1 MFSKILVANRG
12 EIAVRAFRAAYELGA
27 QTVAVFPHED
37 RGSEHRLKADEA
49 YEIGERGHPVRAYLD
64 PDVIVAAAVGA
75 GADAVYPGYGFLSE
89 NPRLAEACAN
99 AGITFIGPTADVL
112 TLTGNKA
119 TAIAAARAA
128 GVPTLS
134 SVPPSTDA
142 DELVAAAADLP
153 FPLFVKA
160 VAGGGGRGMRRVDEP
175 AALREAIET
184 CMREAEGAFGDP
196 TVFIEQAVVDPRHI
210 EVQILADG
218 TGAGVDEGVIHLFE
232 RDCSVQRRHQ
242 KVVEIAPAPNLDPD
256 LRDRIC
262 ADAVRF
268 AREIGYR
275 NAGTV
280 EFLLDPTGRPIGG
293 QAEDGTD
300 RPYVFIEMNP
310 RIQVEHTVT
319 EEITDVDLVQ
329 SQMRIAAGQTLA
341 DLGLSQ
347 DRIRPHGA
355 ALQCRITTEDPAN
368 GFRPD
373 TGKITTYR
381 SPGGAGI
388 RLDGGTTYTGAEV
401 SAHFD
406 SMLTKLTC
414 RGRTFEAAVDRAAR
428 AVAEFRIRGVSTNIP
443 FLQAVLDDPDFRAG
457 RLSTS
462 FIEDHPQLLTA
473 RSSADRGTK
482 LLSFLADV
490 TVNQPHGPARAS
502 VDPVTKLPDLDLAV
516 PAPDGT
522 RQRLLALGPDEFA
535 RSLRAQREVAVTD
548 TTFRDAHQSLLA
560 TRVRTRDLLAVG
572 GHVARMTPQLWS
584 LEAWGGATYDVALR
598 FLAEDPWERLAALR
612 QAVPNICLQMLLRGR
627 NTVGYTPYP
636 TEVTDAFVQEAAA
649 TGIDVFRIFDALN
662 DVDQMRPA
670 IEAVRATGS
679 TIAEVALC
687 YTGDLSDP
695 DEKLY
700 TLDYYLRL
708 AEQIVDAGAHVL
720 AIKDMAGL
728 LRAPAA
734 RTLVTA
740 LRERFDLPVHLHT
753 HDTPGGQLATL
764 LAAVDAGVDAV
775 DAACAAM
782 AGTTSQPAL
791 SALVA
796 TTDHSERETGLDLR
810 AVCDLEPYWEATR
823 RLYAPFE
830 AGLPSPTGRVY
841 THEIP
846 GGQLSNLRQQAIA
859 LGLGEKFEQ
868 IEDMYAAADAILGH
882 LVKVTPSSKVVGDLA
897 LHLVAVGADPAEFAA
912 EPGRFDVPDSVIGF
926 LSGELGVPPGG
937 WPEPFRTKALDGR
950 TARPA
955 VAPLSDEDRS
965 GLEGTRRATLNRL
978 LFPGPSRDFAE
989 SREKFGD
996 VSVLP
1001 TATYLYGMT
1010 PGEEYPVD
1018 LEEGK
1023 RLLLGVEAVGEPD
1036 ERGFRTVMCT
1046 INGQLRPISV
1056 RDRAV
1061 SADVP
1066 AQEKADPARV
1076 GHVAAPFDGVVTVTV
1091 AQGEAVEAGSTVAT
1105 IEAMK
1110 MEASIT
1116 APVAGTVER
1125 LAVQG
1130 TQQVEGGDLVVV
1142 LGEPAT
1148 GASS

>member
-1 MFSKILVANRG
+1 MFKKVLVANRG
-12 EIAVRAFRAAYELGA
+12 EIAIRAFRAAYELGA
-27 QTVAVFPHED
+27 QTVAVFPYED

-64 PDVIVAAAVGA
+64 PEGIVATAVKA
-75 GADAVYPGYGFLSE
+75 GADAIYPGYGFLSE

-99 AGITFIGPTADVL
+99 AGITFIGPTSDVL

-119 TAIAAARAA
+119 RAIAAAKAA
-128 GVPTLS
+128 GVPTLQ
-134 SVPPSTDA
+134 SVDPGTDV
-142 DELVAAAADLP
+142 DELVAATEGIP
-153 FPLFVKA
+153 YPLFVKA

-175 AALREAIET
+175 SALREAIEI
-184 CMREAEGAFGDP
+184 CMREAESAFGDP

-210 EVQILADG
+210 EVQVLAD
-218 TGAGVDEGVIHLFE
+218 AEGNVIHLFE

-242 KVVEIAPAPNLDPD
+242 KVVEIAPAPNLDPE

-268 AREIGYR
+268 AKEIGYR

-280 EFLLDPTGRPIGG
+280 EFLLAP
-293 QAEDGTD
+293 DGS
-300 RPYVFIEMNP
+300 YVFIEMNP

-319 EEITDVDLVQ
+319 EEVTDVDLVR
-329 SQMRIAAGQTLA
+329 SQMRIAAGETLE

-347 DRIRPHGA
+347 DGIVLRGA

-414 RGRTFEAAVDRAAR
+414 RGRTFDVAVERARR
-428 AVAEFRIRGVSTNIP
+428 AVAEFRIRGVATNIP
-443 FLQAVLDDPDFRAG
+443 FLQAVLDDEDFRAG

-462 FIEDHPQLLTA
+462 FIEDHPNLLTA

-482 LLSFLADV
+482 LLTYLADV
-490 TVNQPHGPARAS
+490 TVNLPHGKAPVS
-502 VDPVTKLPDLDLAV
+502 VDPASKLPELALDV

-522 RQRLLALGPDEFA
+522 RQLLLSVGPEEFA
-535 RSLRAQREVAVTD
+535 RRLREQKAVAVTD

-560 TRVRTRDLLAVG
+560 TRVRTRDMVTVA
-572 GHVARMTPQLWS
+572 GHVARMTPNLWS

-598 FLAEDPWERLAALR
+598 FLSEDPWERLAALR

-636 TEVTDAFVQEAAA
+636 TDVTRAFVEEAAA

-662 DVDQMRPA
+662 DVEQMRPA
-670 IEAVRATGS
+670 IEAVRETG
-679 TIAEVALC
+679 TTVAEVALC
-687 YTGDLSDP
+687 YTGDLSSP
-695 DEKLY
+695 DETLY

-708 AEQIVDAGAHVL
+708 AERIVEAGAHVI

-734 RTLVTA
+734 RTLVGA

-764 LAAVDAGVDAV
+764 LAAIDAGVDAV
-775 DAACAAM
+775 DAACASM
-782 AGTTSQPAL
+782 AGTTSQVPL

-796 TTDHSERETGLDLR
+796 TTDHSERETGLDLD

-823 RLYAPFE
+823 RVYAPFE
-830 AGLPSPTGRVY
+830 SGLPSPTGRVY

-868 IEDMYAAADAILGH
+868 IEDMYAAANDILGNI
-882 LVKVTPSSKVVGDLA
+882 VKVTPSSKVVGDLA
-897 LHLVAVGADPAEFAA
+897 LHLVATNADPREFAE
-912 EPGRFDVPDSVIGF
+912 EPGKFDVPDSVIGF
-926 LSGELGVPPGG
+926 LSGELGDPPGG
-937 WPEPFRTKALDGR
+937 WPEPFRTKALAGR
-950 TARPA
+950 KTKPP
-955 VAPLSDEDRS
+955 VADLSDEDREALKQS
-965 GLEGTRRATLNRL
+965 PRSTLNRL
-978 LFPGPSRDFAE
+978 LFPGPTREFEE
-989 SREKFGD
+989 SSERYSD
-996 VSVLP
+996 LSVLP
-1001 TATYLYGMT
+1001 TSLYLYGMV
-1010 PGEEYPVD
+1010 PGEEYEVD

-1023 RLLLGVEAVGEPD
+1023 RLLLGVQAISEPD
-1036 ERGFRTVMCT
+1036 ERGIRTVMCT
-1046 INGQLRPISV
+1046 LNGQLRPLNV

-1061 SADVP
+1061 ASDVP
-1066 AQEKADPARV
+1066 AQEKADTSKP
-1076 GHVAAPFDGVVTVTV
+1076 GHVAAPFQGAVTV
-1091 AQGEAVEAGSTVAT
+1091 AVEEGATVAAGDTVAT

-1116 APVAGTVER
+1116 APVAGKVER
-1125 LAVQG
+1125 IAIQS
-1130 TQQVEGGDLVVV
+1130 TQQVEGGDLVLVIAA
-1142 LGEPAT
+1142 G
-1148 GASS
+1148 